1 MKRKQEEFDELIHDL
16 LSEEEAK
23 FYEKLEEEQSI
34 YDMITGLFSGAFKW
48 PAIASIIVSLIAFG
62 VGIYAAIR
70 FFEASA
76 TKELLTWLGV
86 FLFCCLVMIQ
96 NKLLHWN
103 QISVNTMQREMK
115 RIELQIAVLA
125 KSINDEKEK

>member
-1 MKRKQEEFDELIHDL
+1 MKRKHEEIDELIHEI
-16 LSEEEAK
+16 LSEEEAE

-48 PAIASIIVSLIAFG
+48 PAIMSIIISFAALGA
-62 VGIYAAIR
+62 GIYAAIM
-70 FFEASA
+70 FFEATE
-76 TKELLTWLGV
+76 TKELLTWLGI

-96 NKLLHWN
+96 NKILHWN
-103 QISVNTMQREMK
+103 QISVNTIQRETK

-125 KSINDEKEK
+125 KSINEEKEK